1 MYVIVQNV
9 LYAAAVDRCRC
20 PVRPGPRVGVPTP
33 GFNGRYEVKTPSFR
47 ALAHRAL
54 ALSGDG
60 TGRSF
65 LRHRRFD
72 SEHQAIFIAGYDITE
87 QESRDIASLLRTCEG
102 PKRADA
108 AI

>member
-1 MYVIVQNV
+1 MAGMRSKPPLSVRWRTEP
-9 LYAAAVDRCRC
+9 LRCQ
-20 PVRPGPRVGVPTP
+20 
-33 GFNGRYEVKTPSFR
+33 
-47 ALAHRAL
+47 
-54 ALSGDG
+54 DG

-65 LRHRRFD
+65 LRHRRLD

-87 QESRDIASLLRTCEG
+87 QESRDIASLLRICEG